1 MELGSGQQQHS
12 QSETPSS
19 PARFQPASSGQPQQP
34 PQSSSSSSSSSSSP
48 FRFGAPDSRASYSE
62 RRLMNH
68 SSSVRSTTAHNHP
81 LGNGHQQQQH
91 QHQSWGSGSHHT
103 SSEGRS
109 FNNAGLTALSRS
121 NGSLAPSD
129 KDASS
134 SKPRSRT
141 QVRKIIRSS
150 SFQSPKRLDFA
161 SFLSLSLHC
170 VARGRK
176 LDKCNGIWGDWFP
189 SYSIRPLNR
198 LRSMKPVECFP
209 SCGLSSGPLSSVCE
223 CVRVREKEPLHTK
236 KEKERINQNN
246 EHRESPSAQNWGFQF
261 SISSLVTIEKADAH
275 ASFLFFLSFPLSFL
289 SHSLPFSHTVDA
301 SCCVVCPPSR
311 VRSVRARVCVRV
323 FLTGRFVA
331 VLVSTSFTFVFFLC

>member
-1 MELGSGQQQHS
+1 MSAMAPSRSTHRNLTADRLAKMELGSGQQQQQHS
-12 QSETPSS
+12 QSETSSS

-161 SFLSLSLHC
+161 SFLSLSL
-170 VARGRK
+170 
-176 LDKCNGIWGDWFP
+176 
-189 SYSIRPLNR
+189 SIVWREEGSWTSAMESGVTGFR
-198 LRSMKPVECFP
+198 VIRS
-209 SCGLSSGPLSSVCE
+209 
-223 CVRVREKEPLHTK
+223 
-236 KEKERINQNN
+236 
-246 EHRESPSAQNWGFQF
+246 
-261 SISSLVTIEKADAH
+261 AH
-275 ASFLFFLSFPLSFL
+275 
-289 SHSLPFSHTVDA
+289 
-301 SCCVVCPPSR
+301 
-311 VRSVRARVCVRV
+311 
-323 FLTGRFVA
+323 
-331 VLVSTSFTFVFFLC
+331 